1 MNRYS
6 DQKDRTAQRSP
17 SGGGSGDMRLAWVGC
32 GCLAVRKPG
41 AVVKGRVLWKCA
53 ACAAK
58 GKA

>member
-6 DQKDRTAQRSP
+6 DQKDRTAQRNP
-17 SGGGSGDMRLAWVGC
+17 GGGGSGDMRLAWVGC

-53 ACAAK
+53 GGAQRW
-58 GKA
+58 KA